1 MYEPATPSSP
11 ASHRNLLR
19 MWMQVMVSLKFYI
32 LFGKRKI
39 WVIKLKTLKFHE
51 IPYIIDSSIMTQTE
65 RNSGEYDVV
74 QCAAGTPPRDC
85 VYQITAHF
93 KVSDMMK
100 VTRYK

>member
-1 MYEPATPSSP
+1 MYI
-11 ASHRNLLR
+11 
-19 MWMQVMVSLKFYI
+19 V
-32 LFGKRKI
+32 
-39 WVIKLKTLKFHE
+39 
-51 IPYIIDSSIMTQTE
+51 DSSIMTQTE

-74 QCAAGTPPRDC
+74 QCAAGTPPQDC